1 MGGGGA
7 GNMRLEKIAK
17 VRPSSYENL
26 LFILGKAVAA
36 LCCVQGGGQC
46 RQLAAALL
54 SAGGSD

>member
-1 MGGGGA
+1 
-7 GNMRLEKIAK
+7 MRLEKIAK
-17 VRPSSYENL
+17 GRPSSYENL